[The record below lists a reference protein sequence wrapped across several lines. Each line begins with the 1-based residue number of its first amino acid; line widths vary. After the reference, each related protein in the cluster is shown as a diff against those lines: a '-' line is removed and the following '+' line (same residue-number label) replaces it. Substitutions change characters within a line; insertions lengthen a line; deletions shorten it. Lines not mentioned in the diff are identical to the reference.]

1 MQNKKKSYMIT
12 AVMKMR
18 TYQTIDRLQSSQY
31 IGQQHVAVKQ
41 HRMKSYPQHWHNYFE
56 IELVLSGSGVQTYN
70 GKEYPIARGDVY
82 LLTPVDFHGIEG
94 DVELL
99 NISFDEVCLPRDMLS
114 FLSDPKSEKISR
126 LSAEEF
132 DRFCMAAAL
141 LQHECQV
148 SGTCTGQLLEY
159 LLCCFARRTKMQ
171 REHLPNEQLSGMQ
184 KAISFIELHFR
195 EPVTLKQLSALSGYN
210 ASYFSELF
218 HKVTGQTYKE
228 RIRQLR
234 ISYAKMLLT
243 NGCSVSETCFAS
255 GFGSLSNFTATF
267 REQCGIAPKDYQK
280 TVPKE

>member
-1 MQNKKKSYMIT
+1 LQNKKKSYMIT

-148 SGTCTGQLLEY
+148 SGTCTGTHQPHAWVIIAFDGEDY
-159 LLCCFARRTKMQ
+159 FFDPQWENNYHT
-171 REHLPNEQLSGMQ
+171 REIYDKDMFMLSMDEIWYWTYQ
-184 KAISFIELHFR
+184 WIE
-195 EPVTLKQLSALSGYN
+195 
-210 ASYFSELF
+210 
-218 HKVTGQTYKE
+218 
-228 RIRQLR
+228 
-234 ISYAKMLLT
+234 
-243 NGCSVSETCFAS
+243 
-255 GFGSLSNFTATF
+255 
-267 REQCGIAPKDYQK
+267 
-280 TVPKE
+280 